1 MSKTTPHNSP
11 LALAYAASLLELADE
26 QKLTEQIAQELA
38 VLRQLLAANP
48 HFHLYL
54 ADPAIGEIERE
65 KSLKQIFAAQF
76 SKLTMNFLGVLN
88 QKNRLG
94 ILEQIADAYDDLL
107 RQQQGK
113 IEVDVTVAQ
122 KLTSDQLEEVRQKV
136 SSALKKDAI
145 VHQYVD
151 DSIIGGMVLRVQ
163 DKLIDASVKSQL
175 ASMKQQLL
183 AAHSARPA

>member
-1 MSKTTPHNSP
+1 MAHKTSHNSP
-11 LALAYAASLLELADE
+11 LALAYAASLLELANE

-38 VLRQLLAANP
+38 ALRQILAANP

-54 ADPAIGEIERE
+54 VDPAISELTHGEA
-65 KSLKQIFAAQF
+65 LKKIFGSQL
-76 SKLTMNFLGVLN
+76 SRLMMNFLGVLN

-94 ILEQIADAYDDLL
+94 ILAQIADAYDDLL
-107 RQQQGK
+107 REQEGK
-113 IEVDVTVAQ
+113 IEVDVTVAH

-136 SSALKKDAI
+136 STALKKDAI

-151 DSIIGGMVLRVQ
+151 DSIIGGLVLRVQ
-163 DKLIDASVKSQL
+163 DKLIDASVKTQL
-175 ASMKQQLL
+175 AAIKHQLL